1 MDRFSTFLAHFL
13 PKNTKIYQTELF
25 RGKKF
30 QRNGKKWF
38 RSFIG
43 NFGPQTPPKTTPGQ
57 NRPLKWVQVAK
68 NGRNALHGTQLTGL
82 RPKKTFLSR
91 SSKNLQFWHGA
102 TQNQKDL
109 NEVELKLAI

>member
-1 MDRFSTFLAHFL
+1 MPPL
-13 PKNTKIYQTELF
+13 PKGSQEREDWLYPERSIKLGDGVSHEV
-25 RGKKF
+25 
-30 QRNGKKWF
+30 QRDEKNWF

-91 SSKNLQFWHGA
+91 SSKNLQIWHGA
-102 TQNQKDL
+102 THIEKFQPY
-109 NEVELKLAI
+109 IGP